1 MTSTIELE
9 QVRDTVTRLSEPTVD
24 SAKRFGGLV
33 VLEYLIDLIEDSP
46 KELFNRLDLLAV
58 LDAVKK
64 DKELLPE
71 APGMKSGRSVRRHA
85 SARTGISVTH

>member
-9 QVRDTVTRLSEPTVD
+9 QVRNTLARRSEPTAD

-33 VLEYLIDLIEDSP
+33 VLEYLIDLFEDSP

-58 LDAVKK
+58 LEGVKR

-71 APGMKSGRSVRRHA
+71 GPVMKSVRSVRRHGL
-85 SARTGISVTH
+85 ARTGVPLTH